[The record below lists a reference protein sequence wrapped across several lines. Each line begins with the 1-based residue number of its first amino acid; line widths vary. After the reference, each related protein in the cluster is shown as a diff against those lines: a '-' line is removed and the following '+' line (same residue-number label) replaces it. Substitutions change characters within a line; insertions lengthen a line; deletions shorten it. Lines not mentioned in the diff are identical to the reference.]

1 MIKPIYG
8 LNDSPQCWFTKF
20 ATTVKEQGWV
30 QSHLHHC
37 VFFLWGPQDELLGV
51 LGVHVDDVLL
61 GGVGKTFEDSV
72 AKLRDFPFRKWKI
85 GSGTFFLWSRA
96 DSMPRDPETSEI
108 AVSQQE
114 FAEK

>member
-1 MIKPIYG
+1 MIKPIYE

-30 QSHLHHC
+30 QSHLDHC

-85 GSGTFFLWSRA
+85 GSGTFCGAELTQC
-96 DSMPRDPETSEI
+96 PETSEI